1 MFTLLPCLSVH
12 WAFKNSKSLNK
23 EINVHP
29 KERSLDLLWVSEVL
43 YCTHKV
49 WRENHTRLHIL
60 VGREIIRSKNGFLS
74 PPPPPGGPP
83 KIWKS
88 NFILNRATVRLK
100 KGLLDL
106 RKLIVLLSLRSWVNR
121 QSAPVHGNESQVSL
135 SPKAPSRFSGLIVL
149 SLKTTSTSH
158 QLVCF
163 DSLLEAQGRLVE
175 TTGQG
180 KTVPSPRLVLST
192 PVPLGLQ
199 MNVLSLA
206 HPNS

>member
-49 WRENHTRLHIL
+49 WRENHTRLHIR

-74 PPPPPGGPP
+74 GPPRGSP

-106 RKLIVLLSLRSWVNR
+106 RNSDF
-121 QSAPVHGNESQVSL
+121 VSL
-135 SPKAPSRFSGLIVL
+135 ADSINVSQIL
-149 SLKTTSTSH
+149 SKQAKCT
-158 QLVCF
+158 C
-163 DSLLEAQGRLVE
+163 AR
-175 TTGQG
+175 
-180 KTVPSPRLVLST
+180 KRVPSLSFTKSPQSVFGSNSSLIENNLYFT
-192 PVPLGLQ
+192 PI
-199 MNVLSLA
+199 SLFW
-206 HPNS
+206 